1 MLSEKNS
8 MKLQAHLCVHSARAS
23 SVYVIALPLAMPSPV
38 AANLSALFF
47 DTRISRRLLCVRMQ
61 AAKLASARA
70 LQTERPA
77 TNSKGMVDAHTSGWS
92 TDRLHRGMVAMQ
104 SPRSQMAYVRLHRP
118 PPRDSRTTSMNRL
131 RLDTYSSTRD
141 IAEVL
146 YTPHRSPVALELL
159 DPKVGLHLI

>member
-1 MLSEKNS
+1 
-8 MKLQAHLCVHSARAS
+8 
-23 SVYVIALPLAMPSPV
+23 
-38 AANLSALFF
+38 
-47 DTRISRRLLCVRMQ
+47 MQ

-77 TNSKGMVDAHTSGWS
+77 TNSKGKVDLHTSSWP
-92 TDRLHRGMVAMQ
+92 TDRLHRGMAAMQ
-104 SPRSQMAYVRLHRP
+104 SPRSQTAYVRLRRP
-118 PPRDSRTTSMNRL
+118 PPRESRTPSSMNRH

-159 DPKVGLHLI
+159 DPKVGLHLT